1 MNQAKYDIKN
11 LKTGIRFSVIFI
23 SILWGIKLIETASGE
38 FTFLG
43 IYPRTLEGLVGILT
57 GPLVHGDIFHL
68 ISNTIPVFILITSL
82 FYFYRQVAVPV
93 FILIYIMT
101 GFWVWIAARDAFHI
115 GASGVVYGL
124 ISFLMFSGF
133 FRKDVRS
140 LAVSFIMMILYGGN
154 MIYGIVPG
162 NLEVSWESHLLGFLS
177 GLFCAV
183 YFRSSKSVKDET
195 QLLDDENKER
205 SFITRN
211 YFTFNDT
218 VTISYKPNGKPIG
231 KTYTYILTD
240 KSEGE

>member
-1 MNQAKYDIKN
+1 MEAA
-11 LKTGIRFSVIFI
+11 T
-23 SILWGIKLIETASGE
+23 GE

-43 IYPRTLEGLVGILT
+43 IFPRTLEGSLGILT
-57 GPLVHGDIFHL
+57 SPLVHGDIFHL
-68 ISNTIPVFILITSL
+68 ISNTIPIFILITGL
-82 FYFYRQVAVPV
+82 FYFYRLIAVPV
-93 FILIYIMT
+93 FFLIYFMT

-154 MIYGIVPG
+154 MIYGIAPG
-162 NLEVSWESHLLGFLS
+162 NPEVSWESHLLGFLS

-183 YFRSSKSVKDET
+183 YFRSSNFIKDET
-195 QLLDDENKER
+195 QLTVDEDEEK
-205 SFITRN
+205 SFVTRN
-211 YFTFNDT
+211 YFTSNDT
-218 VTISYKPNGKPIG
+218 VTVSYKPKGEPIG

-240 KSEGE
+240 QSKDE

>member
-1 MNQAKYDIKN
+1 LNQVKSDIRN
-11 LKTGIRFSVIFI
+11 FKTGIRFSVIFI
-23 SILWGIKLIETASGE
+23 SILWAIKLIEAVLGE

-43 IYPRTLEGLVGILT
+43 IYPRTLEGSVGILT

-68 ISNTIPVFILITSL
+68 LSNTIPVFILITGL
-82 FYFYRQVAVPV
+82 FYFYRRVAVPV
-93 FILIYIMT
+93 FFLIYVMT
-101 GFWVWIAARDAFHI
+101 GFWVWIAAREAFHI

-133 FRKDVRS
+133 FRKDIRS

-154 MIYGIVPG
+154 MIYGIIPG

-183 YFRSSKSVKDET
+183 YFRSSDMVKTKAQLYKDE
-195 QLLDDENKER
+195 EEK
-205 SFITRN
+205 SFVTRN

-218 VTISYKPNGKPIG
+218 VNVSYKPKKEPIG
-231 KTYTYILTD
+231 KIYTYTLPD
-240 KSEGE
+240 QSKDE